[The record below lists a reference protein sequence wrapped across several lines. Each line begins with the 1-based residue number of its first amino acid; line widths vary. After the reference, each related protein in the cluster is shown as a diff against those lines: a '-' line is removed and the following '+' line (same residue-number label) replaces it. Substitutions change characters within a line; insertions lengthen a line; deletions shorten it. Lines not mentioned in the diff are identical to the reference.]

1 MVAQIAQI
9 EHVLQVEQI
18 AQIPQ
23 DALVEQIEQVKKNCD
38 WCRMKIAV
46 LRLHTH

>member
-23 DALVEQIEQVKKNCD
+23 DALVEQIEQVKKQ
-38 WCRMKIAV
+38 IAIGV
-46 LRLHTH
+46 EWKLQF